1 MVNTNNVFKNKIIWR
16 VYIAWFFKRILPL
29 LVLEVLFLG
38 AAAYFFAQY
47 VFIERVVDNTLIGAA
62 RNPFQMFSYL
72 FWAFLQ
78 ASLLKQVVAVAL
90 LALGALLL
98 RDFGRTIASYYSTS
112 RATKARLK

>member
-1 MVNTNNVFKNKIIWR
+1 MNNTNNIFKNKIIWR

-29 LVLEVLFLG
+29 LILEVLFL
-38 AAAYFFAQY
+38 AVAAYFFAQY

-78 ASLLKQVVAVAL
+78 AGLLKQIAAVAL

-98 RDFGRTIASYYSTS
+98 RDFGRTVASYYST
-112 RATKARLK
+112 RAFTRK